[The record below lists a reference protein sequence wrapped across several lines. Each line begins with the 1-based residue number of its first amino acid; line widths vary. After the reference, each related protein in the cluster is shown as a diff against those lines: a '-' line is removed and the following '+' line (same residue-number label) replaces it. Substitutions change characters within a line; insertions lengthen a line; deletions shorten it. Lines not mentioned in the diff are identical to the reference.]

1 MMHRGWNA
9 RSCSFTDWPTTT
21 WWWRTR
27 CGYRRRSWPPDS
39 GSTVCGVTH
48 MARQEE
54 VAENLMLLQV
64 EFLKRTLG
72 MSPG

>member
-1 MMHRGWNA
+1 
-9 RSCSFTDWPTTT
+9 
-21 WWWRTR
+21 
-27 CGYRRRSWPPDS
+27 
-39 GSTVCGVTH
+39 

-72 MSPG
+72 MTPG